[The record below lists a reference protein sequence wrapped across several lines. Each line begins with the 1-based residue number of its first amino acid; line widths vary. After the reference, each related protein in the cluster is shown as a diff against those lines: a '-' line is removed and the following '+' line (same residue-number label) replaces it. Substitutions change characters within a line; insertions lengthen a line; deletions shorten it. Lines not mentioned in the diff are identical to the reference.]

1 MDNLDFKSEQLSVFS
16 GFLKEKI
23 SGKGWS
29 VKEFADIAGLNE
41 KYAYK
46 LVSPKRD
53 FVPSDETLDKILKAL
68 DLPDEEGQYVVD
80 LILLERQDGKPVYPG
95 HPDVPAPPGVQPAP
109 HPQPDPPLPEPQPLP
124 SPPEPHPPGQT
135 WWMQLPSLLLPAG
148 MVSWI
153 ERNRKI
159 FIIGSVVLLG
169 LMLAG
174 CCILSVV
181 FAPIGL

>member
-1 MDNLDFKSEQLSVFS
+1 MESLAAEQSSVFS
-16 GFLKEKI
+16 AYLKEKI
-23 SGKGWS
+23 LEKGWS
-29 VKEFADIAGLNE
+29 VKEFAEKAGLNE
-41 KYAYK
+41 KYAYR

-53 FVPSDETLDKILKAL
+53 FVPGDDILYKILKAL
-68 DLPDEEGQYVVD
+68 DLPDEEGQYIVD
-80 LILLERQDGKPVYPG
+80 LIFLERQVGKPVYPG
-95 HPDVPAPPGVQPAP
+95 HPDLPAPPGLEPVPQ
-109 HPQPDPPLPEPQPLP
+109 PQPDPPLPEPEPLP
-124 SPPEPHPPGQT
+124 LPPEPHPPGP

-169 LMLAG
+169 LMLGG

-181 FAPIGL
+181 LAPIGL

>member
-1 MDNLDFKSEQLSVFS
+1 VDNLDFKSEQLSVFG

-29 VKEFADIAGLNE
+29 VKEFAHIAGLNE
-41 KYAYK
+41 KYVYK

-68 DLPDEEGQYVVD
+68 DLPDKERQYVVD
-80 LILLERQDGKPVYPG
+80 LILLERQVGKPVYPG
-95 HPDVPAPPGVQPAP
+95 HPALPAPPGLETVPQ
-109 HPQPDPPLPEPQPLP
+109 PQPDPPLPEPEPLP
-124 SPPEPHPPGQT
+124 LPPEPHPSGQP
-135 WWMQLPSLLLPAG
+135 WWMQLPSLLLPG
-148 MVSWI
+148 WMVAWI
-153 ERNRKI
+153 ERNRKV
-159 FIIGSVVLLG
+159 IIIVSLVLLG
-169 LMLAG
+169 LMLGG